1 MAKRT
6 DIETILVV
14 GAGPIVIGQAAEFDY
29 SGTQAVKALKKEGYR
44 VVLINSNPATIM
56 TDPELADA
64 TYIEPITSEIIEL
77 IIQEEQPDALL
88 PTVGGQTALNMA
100 VELSEKGIL
109 EKYDVQLIGASL
121 EAMRLA
127 EDRLLFKEAM
137 QANGLEVP
145 RGGLA
150 TSLEEAIELAEQIG
164 RYPILI
170 RPSFTLGGS
179 GAATAYNL
187 DDLIQKAEF
196 GLTESPVR
204 SVLVEE
210 SVLGWKEYELEVM
223 RDRVDNFVV
232 VCSIENID
240 PMGVHTGDS
249 VTIAPSM
256 TLTDREYQRL
266 RDQARTV
273 MEIVGVETGGSNV
286 QFAVDPASGRV
297 LVIEMNPRVS
307 RSSALAS
314 KATGFPIAKLAALLA
329 VGYTLDELE
338 NDITG
343 TCAAFEPSIDYVVT
357 KFPRWAFEK
366 FSGVDPTLGPQ
377 MKSVGEAMA
386 MGRTFKESMLKALQ
400 SLELSRLP
408 FPTPEHRTWDGE
420 LQSLAIPRAER
431 LWSLWE
437 AFRAGHTVEE
447 VHQIS
452 QIDPWFLAQI
462 AEIADL
468 ERAILPYNDL
478 NNLPTYL
485 LRLAKRTGFSDQHLA
500 WLLQARQPSPPAP
513 LPILGE
519 GGRDSS
525 EAASSPSPSI
535 GSPSTSSGTGG
546 WGVRASASG
555 GVSAL
560 EVRAFRKARGLGT
573 TFHMVDSCAAEFE
586 ATTPYLYS
594 SYESESEATPSER
607 EKVII
612 LGGGPNR
619 IGQGIEFDYC
629 CVHAA
634 FAFRELGME
643 TIMVNCNPET
653 VSTDYDTS
661 DRLYFE
667 PLTFEHV
674 MNIVEREQEAGHL
687 RGVVIQFGGQ
697 TPLNLARQLEAAN
710 VPILGTQPE
719 AIDLAEDRERFG
731 ALLKELDIPSPA
743 YGIAR
748 TLADARRVARKVGY
762 PVMVRPSY
770 VLGGRAM
777 GIVYSETQLA
787 SFVEEAQAAAPGQA
801 ILIDHYLEDAFE
813 VDVDAVV
820 DEERVI
826 VGGVMQHIEEAGV
839 HSGDSAT
846 VLPPYKISYY
856 HLNHMREYTERL
868 GLALGVRGL
877 MNIQYAIKE
886 DITYVLEVNP
896 RASRTVP
903 YVSKATGVPLAKMA
917 AKVMGGKSLAELGL
931 TSDPQVSGFFV
942 KEAVLPFKKF
952 LGVDAR
958 LSPEMRSTGE
968 VMGHANR
975 FGHAF
980 AKAQMGAGE
989 SLPLEGAVFISVND
1003 YDKGSMLKMARDL
1016 HRMGFRLLATR
1027 GTASSLVRVGLPVE
1041 PVNKVSEGGRH
1052 IVERIRAGEID
1063 MIINTPLGSTA
1074 HSDGAAIRTT
1084 AIRYGVPLMTTTSAA
1099 EATVNGIRALKNK
1112 ALKVRSLQTHHRK

>member
-6 DIETILVV
+6 DIKTILVI

-64 TYIEPITSEIIEL
+64 TYIEPITPEVIEL
-77 IIQEEQPDALL
+77 IIQKEKPDAVL

-100 VELSEKGIL
+100 VELSERGIL
-109 EKYDVQLIGASL
+109 EKYGVQLIGASL
-121 EAMRLA
+121 DAMRLA

-137 QANGLEVP
+137 IANGMEVP

-150 TSLEEAIELAEQIG
+150 TSLEEALLLADEIG

-170 RPSFTLGGS
+170 RASFTLGGS
-179 GAATAYNL
+179 GAATVYSE
-187 DDLIQKAEF
+187 DDFVERVEF
-196 GLTESPVR
+196 GLKESPVH
-204 SVLVEE
+204 SVLIEE
-210 SVLGWKEYELEVM
+210 SILGWKEYELEVM

-249 VTIAPSM
+249 VTIAPAM

-273 MEIVGVETGGSNV
+273 MEVIGVETGGSNV
-286 QFAVDPASGRV
+286 QFAVDPATGRV
-297 LVIEMNPRVS
+297 LIIEMNPRVS

-329 VGYTLDELE
+329 VGYTLDELK

-357 KFPRWAFEK
+357 KIPRWAFEK
-366 FSGVDPTLGPQ
+366 FAGVDRTLGPQ

-386 MGRTFKESMLKALQ
+386 MGRTFKESLLKALQ
-400 SLELSRLP
+400 SLELSRP
-408 FPTPEHRTWDGE
+408 SYPTSEHSTWNGE
-420 LQSLAIPRAER
+420 LESLFIARSER
-431 LWSLWE
+431 IWSIWE
-437 AFRAGHTVEE
+437 ALRAGHSVEE
-447 VHQIS
+447 VHKVS
-452 QIDPWFLAQI
+452 MIDPWYLAQL
-462 AEIADL
+462 AEIVAL
-468 ERAILPYNDL
+468 EEEIVSYDQIEMLP
-478 NNLPTYL
+478 PFL
-485 LRLAKRTGFSDQHLA
+485 LRFAKQTGFSDQHLA
-500 WLLQARQPSPPAP
+500 WLLQS
-513 LPILGE
+513 
-519 GGRDSS
+519 SS
-525 EAASSPSPSI
+525 EQLKKSQASSPVSHLDELA
-535 GSPSTSSGTGG
+535 
-546 WGVRASASG
+546 VRTYRQSN
-555 GVSAL
+555 
-560 EVRAFRKARGLGT
+560 GLLA

-594 SYESESEATPSER
+594 SYESESEAPPTNR
-607 EKVII
+607 RKIMI

-634 FAFRELGME
+634 LAFRELGIE

-674 MNIVEREQEAGHL
+674 MNIVEREQATGELLGL
-687 RGVVIQFGGQ
+687 VVQFGGQ
-697 TPLNLARQLEAAN
+697 TPLNLARKLETAG

-743 YGIAR
+743 YRIAR
-748 TLADARRVARKVGY
+748 TLTEARIMARKVGY

-777 GIVYSETQLA
+777 GIVYDESQLA
-787 SFVEEAQAAAPGQA
+787 SFVKDAQAAAPGQA
-801 ILIDHYLEDAFE
+801 ILIDHYLEDAVE
-813 VDVDAVV
+813 ADVDAVA
-820 DEERVI
+820 DGEQVI
-826 VGGVMQHIEEAGV
+826 IGSIMQHIEEAGV

-846 VLPPYKISYY
+846 VIPPYKLSYY
-856 HLNHMREYTERL
+856 HMNHMREYTEQL

-877 MNIQYAIKE
+877 MNVQYAIKD

-903 YVSKATGVPLAKMA
+903 YVSKATGVPLAKIA
-917 AKVMGGKSLAELGL
+917 AKVMVDKTLKELGL
-931 TSDPQVSGFFV
+931 TKDPQVDGFFV

-968 VMGHANR
+968 VMGHASR

-980 AKAQMGAGE
+980 AKAQMAAGE
-989 SLPLEGAVFISVND
+989 TLPTEGKVFISVNE
-1003 YDKGSMLKMARDL
+1003 YDRGAILKIARDF
-1016 HRMGFRLLATR
+1016 HRMGFSLLATR
-1027 GTASSLVRVGLPVE
+1027 GTASSLVSVGLPVE
-1041 PVNKVSEGGRH
+1041 PINKVSEGGRH
-1052 IVERIRAGEID
+1052 VVERIRAGEID
-1063 MIINTPLGSTA
+1063 LIINTPLGSTA
-1074 HSDGAAIRTT
+1074 HADGIAIRTT
-1084 AIRYGVPLMTTTSAA
+1084 AIRNGVPLLTTTSAA
-1099 EATVNGIRALKNK
+1099 QATVNGIK
-1112 ALKVRSLQTHHRK
+1112 ALRRKAIGIRSLQEHHSR